1 MALVGSCNSE
11 KLYNFFVAKG
21 YTKEGASAIVGNLD
35 AESGLIPNRLEMTH
49 TAKLGSD
56 TYYTAAINNKS
67 YSKNAFI
74 NDGAGYGL
82 AQWTYFTR
90 KRGLYEST
98 VEKGLSIADLEG
110 QAEYLAKEL
119 KGYTN
124 LNTFLMK
131 TNDINEASD
140 RFLKEFERPL
150 VPNYETRRAMSKK
163 YYNMYA
169 NGIKDEEKV
178 ETIIKVEESEYETY
192 EVLTGDGWWSIALKK
207 LGSGTRMAELAK
219 FNGLNT
225 TTMLHPGDKIRLPIL
240 KKEVAENTTV
250 SNSKKYTLYTVKEGD
265 SWWGIA
271 AAKMGSGTKM
281 NELAQYNNRSTSS
294 MLHPNQVLK
303 IPCKEEAETIKVNCR
318 YYTVKKK
325 DTWASIASNEMLDRS
340 KMGYLA
346 SYNGKTTRSV
356 LVPGS
361 VIKIPL

>member
-1 MALVGSCNSE
+1 MALVGKCNSE
-11 KLYNFFVAKG
+11 KLYNFFVEKG
-21 YTKEGASAIVGNLD
+21 YTKEGSSAIVGSLD
-35 AESGLIPNRLEMTH
+35 AESGLIPNRLEMTF
-49 TAKLGSD
+49 TSKLGSD
-56 TYYTAAINNKS
+56 TYYTAAVNNKT

-90 KRGLYEST
+90 KRGLYEFT
-98 VEKGLSIADLEG
+98 VEKGISIADLEAQG
-110 QAEYLAKEL
+110 EFLVKEL

-124 LNTFLMK
+124 LDKFLR
-131 TNDINEASD
+131 TTHDLNEASD

-150 VPNYETRRAMSKK
+150 VPNYDTRRALSKK
-163 YYNMYA
+163 YYDMYA
-169 NGIKDEEKV
+169 NGTKDEETIQ
-178 ETIIKVEESEYETY
+178 TIIKVEESEYETY
-192 EVLTGDGWWSIALKK
+192 EVLVGDSWWSIASKK
-207 LGSGTRMAELAK
+207 LGAGARMAELAK
-219 FNGLNT
+219 FNSLNT
-225 TTMLHPGDKIRLPIL
+225 TTMLHPGDVIRLPIV
-240 KKEVAENTTV
+240 KKEVAENNEV
-250 SNSKKYTLYTVKEGD
+250 STSKNYTVYTVRDGD

-281 NELAQYNNRSTSS
+281 NELAQYNGRSTSS

-303 IPCKEEAETIKVNCR
+303 IPCKEEIDKIKVNCK
-318 YYTVKKK
+318 YYTVKKN

-346 SYNGKTTRSV
+346 SYNGKTTKSA